1 MKPFGIV
8 VVVPLLALATAASAA
23 PAPRPLDV
31 GRAAGDL
38 FDADD
43 VARRVLAQHW
53 KALHPQEQDE
63 FVQLFRDVVARS
75 VARVRAR
82 TSPEQGAPTPIE
94 YRLSRRDARWT
105 VHDIVVDG
113 VSLVSNYR
121 SQLNSILGTSSVTGL
136 LERMRTE
143 ASRHPPSG
151 DALEGET
158 AAERETARER
168 LVAGLLL
175 GAASRARWAR

>member
-8 VVVPLLALATAASAA
+8 IVVPLLLLATAASAA
-23 PAPRPLDV
+23 PAPRPE
-31 GRAAGDL
+31 

-53 KALHPQEQDE
+53 KALDPREQDE
-63 FVQLFRDVVARS
+63 FVRLFRDVVARS
-75 VARVRAR
+75 VTRVRAR
-82 TSPEQGAPTPIE
+82 MAPEGGSPMAIE
-94 YRLSRRDARWT
+94 YRLSRSEAQWT

-113 VSLVSNYR
+113 VSLVANYR
-121 SQLNSILGTSSVTGL
+121 SQLNAILATSSVAEL

-143 ASRHPPSG
+143 ASRHGPSG
-151 DALEGET
+151 EAVEGET
-158 AAERETARER
+158 AAELETARGR

-175 GAASRARWAR
+175 GAVSRGRWTR